1 MVHMWKVPRKEAV
14 FSLSQESIS
23 KWDESEVSVALNPPE
38 FIFESI
44 SFPTSVINNNA
55 LEA

>member
-1 MVHMWKVPRKEAV
+1 MHMWKVPRKEAV